1 MSEVET
7 GPLGSGRI
15 EPRELEQE
23 MRSSFLDYAMSVI
36 VSRALPDVRDGLKPV
51 HRRVLYGMHEAGLQ
65 PNRPYK
71 KSATTVGN
79 VMGRYHPHGDQ
90 AIYDTLVRMAQ
101 PFSLR
106 YPLVDGQGNFGSIDD
121 DPAAAMR
128 YCTTADTRIETPQGT
143 VRIGDLVDAR
153 PDSDNDVDLEV
164 LDRRGRPVHASKL
177 FHSGEHPTL
186 RLRTREGYELTGTH
200 NHPVLCLVDMVGVPL
215 LLWKRLDEI
224 AHGDRVLMARMDR
237 DDEDWLGL
245 ADRRE
250 ALLLG
255 AFVSEGWVSPAR
267 AGLNNVDEAFFP
279 DVLEAYDAVVGGPRY
294 VYSRTIRS
302 GSRLHELDVQQL
314 DALLDSSLACLKG
327 VDSDEKAIPER
338 VWRAGRAFKRVF
350 LQSLFTGDG
359 SSPLLP
365 RNTIQISYSTSSA
378 QLAKDVQLL
387 LLEFG
392 VVSRLCHYAKGE
404 TKVVITNRRDARK
417 FMLDV
422 GFLGAKQRK
431 LEAALAQIPRES
443 SALSRDHVPYLAEY
457 IRADADS
464 RPADADWL
472 RRHNVDRVERWE
484 RGGTAIMERIAS
496 DEVKAVVEPLV
507 TGEYYYAEVASIE
520 DAGIQPVYS
529 LRVDTNDHSFLT
541 NGFVSHNTEARL
553 AKIATE
559 LLRDIDANTVDFEP
573 NYDESLRQPS
583 VLPARVP
590 HLLVNGSA
598 GIAVGMAT
606 NMPPHHLG
614 ETVDAV
620 VAMIDNPDIDVEG
633 LMKHI
638 KGPDFPTGAYI
649 VGRSGIRD
657 AYRTGRGRIVMR
669 ARAHIEELRG
679 GKSAVVISELPYGVK
694 KGGDTG
700 VIRKI
705 ADLVQEKVLTEI
717 SDLAD
722 HSDRTGMRI
731 HVELKRDAV
740 PQVALNKLFKH
751 TPLQTTFGYNAV
763 ALVDGVPKT
772 LSLLELIT
780 HYLDF
785 QREVV
790 TRRSKD
796 ELRKAEARAH
806 VLEGYLIALDNID
819 AIVSL
824 IRAASD
830 TDEAR
835 TQLMERFSLTEI
847 QAQAILDLR
856 LARLTGLARKEI
868 EAEFKDLKER
878 IAELRAILGDQTR
891 IDALIREE
899 LLEIKQVYGRNDD
912 RRTEI
917 VHAEEELELEDLIA
931 EEDMVIAITQSG
943 YIKRL
948 PVTAYR
954 EQKRGGIGVMGM
966 ELKDEDYI
974 EHLFVAS
981 THDYILFFTNVGK
994 VYRLKVHELPL
1005 GSRQSK
1011 GRAIVN
1017 LLPFRQDETVR
1028 AVVQTRDFGEA
1039 KYLVFGTK
1047 NGVVKKTELKA
1058 YNTNLK
1064 ADGIIAI
1071 KMREGDEL
1079 VGVRH
1084 SSGNDDILM
1093 ISKLGQAI
1101 RFNEQQARSMGRD
1114 ASGVQGMRMRG
1125 DDEVISINIAQD
1137 DSDLLVVTENGYGK
1151 RTRVADYPLKGRGGM
1166 GVKTIQLTESKGT
1179 LAGARVVRDG
1189 YQVMLIST
1197 GGTVIRM
1204 PVDEV
1209 KRLGRATQGVI
1220 VMRLRGDERVSALA
1234 PVVDSDEEPPAPG
1247 TDAGDPHGDAP
1258 IATA

>member
-1 MSEVET
+1 
-7 GPLGSGRI
+7 
-15 EPRELEQE
+15 
-23 MRSSFLDYAMSVI
+23 
-36 VSRALPDVRDGLKPV
+36 V

-71 KSATTVGN
+71 KSAATVGD
-79 VMGRYHPHGDQ
+79 VMGKYHPHGDS

-128 YCTTADTRIETPQGT
+128 Y
-143 VRIGDLVDAR
+143 
-153 PDSDNDVDLEV
+153 
-164 LDRRGRPVHASKL
+164 
-177 FHSGEHPTL
+177 
-186 RLRTREGYELTGTH
+186 
-200 NHPVLCLVDMVGVPL
+200 
-215 LLWKRLDEI
+215 
-224 AHGDRVLMARMDR
+224 
-237 DDEDWLGL
+237 
-245 ADRRE
+245 
-250 ALLLG
+250 
-255 AFVSEGWVSPAR
+255 
-267 AGLNNVDEAFFP
+267 
-279 DVLEAYDAVVGGPRY
+279 
-294 VYSRTIRS
+294 
-302 GSRLHELDVQQL
+302 
-314 DALLDSSLACLKG
+314 
-327 VDSDEKAIPER
+327 
-338 VWRAGRAFKRVF
+338 
-350 LQSLFTGDG
+350 
-359 SSPLLP
+359 
-365 RNTIQISYSTSSA
+365 
-378 QLAKDVQLL
+378 
-387 LLEFG
+387 
-392 VVSRLCHYAKGE
+392 
-404 TKVVITNRRDARK
+404 
-417 FMLDV
+417 
-422 GFLGAKQRK
+422 
-431 LEAALAQIPRES
+431 
-443 SALSRDHVPYLAEY
+443 
-457 IRADADS
+457 
-464 RPADADWL
+464 
-472 RRHNVDRVERWE
+472 
-484 RGGTAIMERIAS
+484 
-496 DEVKAVVEPLV
+496 
-507 TGEYYYAEVASIE
+507 
-520 DAGIQPVYS
+520 
-529 LRVDTNDHSFLT
+529 
-541 NGFVSHNTEARL
+541 TEARL
-553 AKIATE
+553 SKIATE

-573 NYDESLRQPS
+573 NYDESRRQPS
-583 VLPARVP
+583 VLPSRFP
-590 HLLVNGSA
+590 NLLVNGST

-614 ETVDAV
+614 ETIDAV
-620 VAMIDNPDIDVEG
+620 VAMIDNSDIDVEG

-638 KGPDFPTGAYI
+638 KGPDFPTGAFI

-657 AYRTGRGRIVMR
+657 AYRTGRGRVVMR

-679 GKSAVVISELPYGVK
+679 GKSAIVISELPYGVK
-694 KGGDTG
+694 KGGDSG

-705 ADLVQEKVLTEI
+705 ADLVQEKVITEV

-731 HVELKRDAV
+731 QVELKRDAV

-751 TPLQTTFGYNAV
+751 TPLQSTFGYNAV
-763 ALVDGVPKT
+763 ALVDGIPKT

-790 TRRSKD
+790 IRRSKD
-796 ELRKAEARAH
+796 ELQKKERAAH
-806 VLEGYLIALDNID
+806 VLEGYLRALEALDEII
-819 AIVSL
+819 AL

-830 TDEAR
+830 VDDAR
-835 TQLMERFSLTEI
+835 SQLMAKYDFSEI

-856 LARLTGLARKEI
+856 LRALTALERHKV
-868 EAEFKDLKER
+868 EAEYKDLQER
-878 IAELRAILGDQTR
+878 IAELRAILGDPAR
-891 IDALIREE
+891 IDGLIREE
-899 LLEIKQVYGRNDD
+899 LLEIKQVYGKNDD

-1017 LLPFRQDETVR
+1017 LLPFSQTEMVR
-1028 AVVQTRDFGEA
+1028 AVVQTRDFSEA

-1058 YNTNLK
+1058 YNTPLK

-1084 SSGNDDILM
+1084 SSGDDDILM
-1093 ISKLGQAI
+1093 VSKLGQAI
-1101 RFNEQQARSMGRD
+1101 RFNEKEARPMGRD
-1114 ASGVQGMRMRG
+1114 ASGVQGMRLRAN
-1125 DDEVISINIAQD
+1125 DEVISINIAQD
-1137 DSDLLVVTENGYGK
+1137 DADLLVLTENGYGK
-1151 RTRVADYPLKGRGGM
+1151 RTRIADYPRKGRGGM

-1197 GGTVIRM
+1197 GGTVIKM
-1204 PVDEV
+1204 PVDEI

-1234 PVVDSDEEPPAPG
+1234 PVVESDDDEAAADGVVEGVDPAG
-1247 TDAGDPHGDAP
+1247 NGAV
-1258 IATA
+1258 TAE